1 MRVKLVGALCAL
13 ALACPAAAA
22 TEPLTLDV
30 LLGLESFG
38 RVSIDPSGRVA
49 VFEERRARGDLP
61 RYDLQPEGALK
72 YAKLYRIDLASPS
85 AARPLLPM
93 DPDAGYSI
101 GPFSPDGQRLAIF
114 RLQGLTWRL
123 GVVNLNSGAV
133 HWTEISPELAAWG
146 RTIEWLSDDVLV
158 AIGTIDGALPS
169 RLERTNAPQT
179 RMPGLWAQAA
189 RGEAAYVSTGLGFA
203 DPAPAQRTLWKID
216 VGTGA
221 VTALSEGPFLDLEA
235 SPDGRYVALVQ
246 DGPLLSPPDARTATE
261 FRRARG
267 LRMVDAATG
276 LSTEPQE
283 TRDISTGLLS
293 WSPTSEELLVT
304 SLADGRPRLLS
315 VGIKGDARVITPE
328 SFTPD
333 ISVDVFGSPTSQAEW
348 LAGQTVARGRSGQD
362 QGWYLNGASGPVRIE
377 GIAFDARLVGQGSD
391 ALLFEASGQ
400 ILRVG
405 SDLEIQ
411 ALGRSASISRPDGPF
426 GQRARTS
433 PMKAADAV
441 VREEDGRL
449 CRVWA
454 AEAQPTQCVIGEPG
468 SAVSWSEQA
477 SLGVGEADRALNQL
491 TLHQG
496 GRSTVVWGLNP
507 ELDRFDLASPRLVT
521 GPASVRGWL
530 YLPPRTG
537 ATPPPVV
544 VIPYQ
549 GREFPTPPRKMRPET
564 IDLTQSAQL
573 LVAAGYA
580 VLFPDL
586 PATAEPAVGLAQ
598 RILAVVDAAGQDGL
612 VDPDRI
618 GLWGHSFGAWSS
630 VMSATQSSRFRAV
643 VALNGSFNFQS
654 VIADMPDVARLA
666 GENAASV
673 VGSAWW
679 LESGQAAM
687 LQPYWTDP
695 ERYRR
700 NSPFEAADRITT
712 PILLI
717 HGELDFGPTQ
727 SEQMYAGLHRLGAPA
742 AITLLFGEDH
752 GVHNPGNV
760 RLYYAQLLDWF
771 DRYLRPNGRQDVA
784 STDGA
789 MPRSEPD

>member
-22 TEPLTLDV
+22 DPLTLDV

-38 RVSIDPSGRVA
+38 RVSVDPSGRVA
-49 VFEERRARGDLP
+49 VFEERRARGELP
-61 RYDLQPEGALK
+61 RYDLQPEGALR
-72 YAKLYRIDLASPS
+72 YARLYRIDLAEPS
-85 AARPLLPM
+85 GVRPLLPM
-93 DPDAGYSI
+93 DADAGYTI
-101 GPFSPDGQRLAIF
+101 GPFSPDGQRVAIF

-123 GVVNLNSGAV
+123 GIVSLNSGAV

-146 RTIEWLSDDVLV
+146 RTIEWLSNDVLV
-158 AIGTIDGALPS
+158 AIGTSDGALPS
-169 RLERTNAPQT
+169 RLERTNATQT

-189 RGEAAYVSTGLGFA
+189 RGEAAYVSTGLGFP
-203 DPAPAQRTLWKID
+203 DRAPAQRTLWKID
-216 VGTGA
+216 VATGA
-221 VTALSEGPFLDLEA
+221 VTALSAGPFLDLEA

-261 FRRARG
+261 YRRARG

-276 LSTEPQE
+276 LAIEPPE

-304 SLADGRPRLLS
+304 TLADERPRLWS
-315 VGIKGDARVITPE
+315 IGIEGDARPVMAE

-333 ISVDVFGSPTSQAEW
+333 VSADVFGSPTSQAGW
-348 LAGQTVARGRSGQD
+348 LADRTVVRGRSGQD
-362 QGWYLNGASGPVRIE
+362 EGWYLNGASAPVRIE
-377 GIAFDARLVGQGSD
+377 GLGVDARLVGQGSD
-391 ALLFEASGQ
+391 ALLFDVSGQ
-400 ILRVG
+400 IVRVS
-405 SDLEIQ
+405 SDLQIQ
-411 ALGRSASISRPDGPF
+411 TLGRSAAISRPDGPF

-433 PMKAADAV
+433 PMKAVDAV
-441 VREEDGRL
+441 VREGADHL

-454 AEAQPTQCVIGEPG
+454 AAAKPLQCVVGQPG
-468 SAVSWSEQA
+468 SAVSWSEGA
-477 SLGVGEADRALNQL
+477 SLGVGDSDRALNQL

-507 ELDRFDLASPRLVT
+507 ELDRLELAPPRLVT
-521 GPASVRGWL
+521 SPAGARGWL
-530 YLPPRTG
+530 YLPPTTG
-537 ATPPPVV
+537 DAPPPVV

-549 GREFPTPPRKMRPET
+549 GRDYPTPPRKARPEA

-586 PATAEPAVGLAQ
+586 PATDEPAVGLAQ
-598 RILAVVDAAGQDGL
+598 RLLAVVDAAGVGGL
-612 VDPDRI
+612 VDTDRI

-630 VMSATQSSRFRAV
+630 VMSAAQSSRFRAV

-654 VIADMPDVARLA
+654 VIADMPDVARMA
-666 GENAASV
+666 GENDASA

-687 LQPYWTDP
+687 LQPYWSDP

-742 AITLLFGEDH
+742 ALTLLFGEDH
-752 GVHNPGNV
+752 GVHNPGNL
-760 RLYYAQLLDWF
+760 RLYYAQLLEWF
-771 DRYLRPNGRQDVA
+771 DRYLRPDGRQDVA
-784 STDGA
+784 SSDGA